1 MQHTFTPT
9 HLHILTCTAYAHIH
23 KYSPTYSPADTHM
36 LIHTHV
42 HTHVRRVCVAGA
54 LRSSGHP
61 GEEEEGQRKC
71 REGVLGLCSAH

>member
-1 MQHTFTPT
+1 MQHTLTPT

-23 KYSPTYSPADTHM
+23 KYSPTYSPADTHADS
-36 LIHTHV
+36 HTFT
-42 HTHVRRVCVAGA
+42 HTRTQSLAGT